1 MNVVDLYQKI
11 GWISWLYF
19 KCQPSPNNGMYQI
32 ANDKGREVMKQSCG
46 LNFKKG

>member
-19 KCQPSPNNGMYQI
+19 KSQPSSNNGMYQI
-32 ANDKGREVMKQSCG
+32 TNDKGREVIKQYVA
-46 LNFKKG
+46 